1 MTAEEAVQTFLAW
14 MTTERRA
21 SPLTVEAY
29 RADLARFLGFM
40 AEHLN
45 GLPDMA
51 GLAKISLR
59 DMRAWLAHEQA
70 KAASATVRKSTPD
83 RAARTRSR
91 RVSAVRSFFR
101 YLARRH
107 GVENPAVGLLA
118 TPRTKKPLPRPLSVQ
133 DAKAVPED
141 IAALA
146 HTDMAQQRDGAL
158 FLLLYGCGLRISEAL
173 NLNVGDLGV
182 MTSSGVLRIKGKG
195 NKERLVPVLP
205 QVQQALEHWLKHH
218 PSPLAG
224 EPLFPGVRGG
234 RLQPGVAQKAMREW
248 RRLAGLPDHVT
259 PHALR
264 HSFATHL
271 MEGGADLRVIQELL
285 GHASL
290 STTQRYTLADEA
302 RLLDVWSRAHPRAGS
317 GVQGEARS
325 ATASAPRSEPVLEK
339 EGPHT
344 S

>member
-1 MTAEEAVQTFLAW
+1 MTAEEAVQKFLEW
-14 MTTERRA
+14 MATEKRA
-21 SPLTVEAY
+21 SPLTIDAY

-40 AEHLN
+40 TEHLD

-51 GLAKISLR
+51 GLGRISLR
-59 DMRAWLAHEQA
+59 DFRAWLAQEQA
-70 KAASATVRKSTPD
+70 RSTASRTRQSTPD
-83 RAARTRSR
+83 RAARTRAR

-101 YLARRH
+101 YLARRQ
-107 GVENPAVGLLA
+107 GVENPAVALLA
-118 TPRTKKPLPRPLSVQ
+118 TPRSKKPLPRPLSVT

-146 HTDMAQQRDGAL
+146 LTPMAQQRDGTL

-173 NLNVGDLGV
+173 NLNISDLGSL
-182 MTSSGVLRIKGKG
+182 TSSGVLRIKGKG

-205 QVQQALEHWLKHH
+205 AVQQALETWRKRH
-218 PSPLAG
+218 PSPLP
-224 EPLFPGVRGG
+224 ESPLFPGVRGG
-234 RLQPGVAQKAMREW
+234 RLQAGVAQKAMREW
-248 RRLAGLPDHVT
+248 RALAGLPEHVT

-302 RLLDVWSRAHPRAGS
+302 RLLDVWSRAHPRA
-317 GVQGEARS
+317 QK
-325 ATASAPRSEPVLEK
+325 TAQPR
-339 EGPHT
+339 EGT
-344 S
+344 RD